1 MEALVPPPHW
11 GRGLRFAQRELAIL
25 WPGHSRVLY
34 SGFPLTDP
42 LSPPV
47 DSEKRH
53 AGDFAL
59 WKAAK
64 PQEVF
69 WSSPWG
75 DGRPGW
81 HIECSAMAR

>member
-1 MEALVPPPHW
+1 MRRKIHRADKTLSWLGRVWSEPHC
-11 GRGLRFAQRELAIL
+11 GSLLNIR
-25 WPGHSRVLY
+25 
-34 SGFPLTDP
+34 
-42 LSPPV
+42 LSPAV
-47 DSEKRH
+47 DSDKRH
-53 AGDFAL
+53 SSDFAL

-69 WSSPWG
+69 WASPWG

>member
-1 MEALVPPPHW
+1 VVGIRAVLIHGW
-11 GRGLRFAQRELAIL
+11 GRGGCCGLARL
-25 WPGHSRVLY
+25 
-34 SGFPLTDP
+34 PLISLL
-42 LSPPV
+42 LSAV
-47 DSEKRH
+47 DSDKRH
-53 AGDFAL
+53 ASDFAL

-69 WSSPWG
+69 WASPWG